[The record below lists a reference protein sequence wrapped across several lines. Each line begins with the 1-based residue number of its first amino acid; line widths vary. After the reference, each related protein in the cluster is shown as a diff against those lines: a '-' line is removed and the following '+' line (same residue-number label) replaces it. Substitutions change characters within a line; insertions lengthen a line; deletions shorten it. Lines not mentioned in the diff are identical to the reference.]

1 MEYSIK
7 EIAGIIGAD
16 APKLYDAPVSILLT
30 DSRRLS
36 FPEQSLFFALQTK
49 TNDGHN
55 YIQGLYKLRVRNF
68 VVSTFLPEFESMPE
82 ANFLVVKDTLKALQK
97 LAAHH
102 RKRFNIP
109 VIGITGSNGKTIVK
123 EFLYQL
129 LQNEFNIV
137 RSPRSYNSQLGVPL
151 SVWQMSDKNTLG
163 IFEAGIS
170 QPDEMERLQP
180 IIAPTIGVITN
191 IGEAHQE
198 NFISSTQKC
207 LEKLTLFNDCEA
219 IIYDGDDAFIA
230 NCIES
235 ACLSHKAIT
244 WSRTDSEAPLYIES
258 IKKLD
263 SETIIRCTLLG
274 FDRTYTIPFTDD
286 ASIEN
291 RHPLYG
297 RDVVSET
304 DKRKRYRKIQT
315 PRTGCHALGH
325 KAGYQQLPID
335 KRHLQFGYQF
345 FGYRPRLPTEPPRR
359 EEFKMHTNPFR
370 HPAIGNVAEVS
381 L

>member
-16 APKLYDAPVSILLT
+16 AQKLYDAPVSILLT

-129 LQNEFNIV
+129 LHNEFNIV
-137 RSPRSYNSQLGVPL
+137 RSPRSYNSQLGGSAVGMADERQEYIRHLRSRHFPAGRNGTPSTDHRTNHRRNHKHRGSASGEL
-151 SVWQMSDKNTLG
+151 YLFHAEMS
-163 IFEAGIS
+163 
-170 QPDEMERLQP
+170 R
-180 IIAPTIGVITN
+180 
-191 IGEAHQE
+191 
-198 NFISSTQKC
+198 
-207 LEKLTLFNDCEA
+207 
-219 IIYDGDDAFIA
+219 
-230 NCIES
+230 
-235 ACLSHKAIT
+235 KA
-244 WSRTDSEAPLYIES
+244 
-258 IKKLD
+258 
-263 SETIIRCTLLG
+263 
-274 FDRTYTIPFTDD
+274 
-286 ASIEN
+286 
-291 RHPLYG
+291 
-297 RDVVSET
+297 DVVQRLRSN
-304 DKRKRYRKIQT
+304 
-315 PRTGCHALGH
+315 
-325 KAGYQQLPID
+325 
-335 KRHLQFGYQF
+335 HL
-345 FGYRPRLPTEPPRR
+345 
-359 EEFKMHTNPFR
+359 
-370 HPAIGNVAEVS
+370 
-381 L
+381 

>member
-16 APKLYDAPVSILLT
+16 AQKLYDAPVSILLT

-129 LQNEFNIV
+129 LHNEFNIV

-151 SVWQMSDKNTLG
+151 SVWQMSDKNT
-163 IFEAGIS
+163 
-170 QPDEMERLQP
+170 
-180 IIAPTIGVITN
+180 
-191 IGEAHQE
+191 
-198 NFISSTQKC
+198 
-207 LEKLTLFNDCEA
+207 
-219 IIYDGDDAFIA
+219 
-230 NCIES
+230 
-235 ACLSHKAIT
+235 
-244 WSRTDSEAPLYIES
+244 
-258 IKKLD
+258 
-263 SETIIRCTLLG
+263 
-274 FDRTYTIPFTDD
+274 
-286 ASIEN
+286 
-291 RHPLYG
+291 
-297 RDVVSET
+297 
-304 DKRKRYRKIQT
+304 
-315 PRTGCHALGH
+315 
-325 KAGYQQLPID
+325 
-335 KRHLQFGYQF
+335 
-345 FGYRPRLPTEPPRR
+345 
-359 EEFKMHTNPFR
+359 
-370 HPAIGNVAEVS
+370 
-381 L
+381 

>member
-16 APKLYDAPVSILLT
+16 AQKLYDAPVSILLT

-123 EFLYQL
+123 SSLSIIAQRVQHRPLPPELQL
-129 LQNEFNIV
+129 AI
-137 RSPRSYNSQLGVPL
+137 GVPL

-180 IIAPTIGVITN
+180 IIAPTIGRN
-191 IGEAHQE
+191 HKHRGSASGE
-198 NFISSTQKC
+198 
-207 LEKLTLFNDCEA
+207 LYLFHAEM
-219 IIYDGDDAFIA
+219 
-230 NCIES
+230 S
-235 ACLSHKAIT
+235 RKA
-244 WSRTDSEAPLYIES
+244 
-258 IKKLD
+258 
-263 SETIIRCTLLG
+263 
-274 FDRTYTIPFTDD
+274 
-286 ASIEN
+286 
-291 RHPLYG
+291 
-297 RDVVSET
+297 DVVQRLRSN
-304 DKRKRYRKIQT
+304 
-315 PRTGCHALGH
+315 
-325 KAGYQQLPID
+325 
-335 KRHLQFGYQF
+335 HL
-345 FGYRPRLPTEPPRR
+345 
-359 EEFKMHTNPFR
+359 
-370 HPAIGNVAEVS
+370 
-381 L
+381 

>member
-16 APKLYDAPVSILLT
+16 AQKLYDAPVSILLT

-129 LQNEFNIV
+129 LHNEFNIV

-170 QPDEMERLQP
+170 QPDEMETPSTDHR
-180 IIAPTIGVITN
+180 TN
-191 IGEAHQE
+191 HRRNHKHRGSASGE
-198 NFISSTQKC
+198 
-207 LEKLTLFNDCEA
+207 LYLFHAEM
-219 IIYDGDDAFIA
+219 
-230 NCIES
+230 S
-235 ACLSHKAIT
+235 RKA
-244 WSRTDSEAPLYIES
+244 
-258 IKKLD
+258 
-263 SETIIRCTLLG
+263 
-274 FDRTYTIPFTDD
+274 
-286 ASIEN
+286 
-291 RHPLYG
+291 
-297 RDVVSET
+297 DVVQRLRSN
-304 DKRKRYRKIQT
+304 
-315 PRTGCHALGH
+315 
-325 KAGYQQLPID
+325 
-335 KRHLQFGYQF
+335 HL
-345 FGYRPRLPTEPPRR
+345 
-359 EEFKMHTNPFR
+359 
-370 HPAIGNVAEVS
+370 
-381 L
+381 

>member
-1 MEYSIK
+1 
-7 EIAGIIGAD
+7 
-16 APKLYDAPVSILLT
+16 
-30 DSRRLS
+30 
-36 FPEQSLFFALQTK
+36 
-49 TNDGHN
+49 
-55 YIQGLYKLRVRNF
+55 
-68 VVSTFLPEFESMPE
+68 MPE

-123 EFLYQL
+123 SFFINYCTTSSTSSAPPELQL
-129 LQNEFNIV
+129 AI
-137 RSPRSYNSQLGVPL
+137 GVPL

-244 WSRTDSEAPLYIES
+244 
-258 IKKLD
+258 
-263 SETIIRCTLLG
+263 
-274 FDRTYTIPFTDD
+274 
-286 ASIEN
+286 
-291 RHPLYG
+291 
-297 RDVVSET
+297 
-304 DKRKRYRKIQT
+304 
-315 PRTGCHALGH
+315 
-325 KAGYQQLPID
+325 
-335 KRHLQFGYQF
+335 
-345 FGYRPRLPTEPPRR
+345 
-359 EEFKMHTNPFR
+359 
-370 HPAIGNVAEVS
+370 
-381 L
+381 

>member
-16 APKLYDAPVSILLT
+16 AKKLHDAPVSILLT

-68 VVSTFLPEFESMPE
+68 VVSTVLPEFESMPE
-82 ANFLVVKDTLKALQK
+82 ALQK

-129 LQNEFNIV
+129 LHNEFNIV

-170 QPDEMERLQP
+170 
-180 IIAPTIGVITN
+180 
-191 IGEAHQE
+191 
-198 NFISSTQKC
+198 
-207 LEKLTLFNDCEA
+207 
-219 IIYDGDDAFIA
+219 
-230 NCIES
+230 
-235 ACLSHKAIT
+235 
-244 WSRTDSEAPLYIES
+244 SRTKWNA
-258 IKKLD
+258 
-263 SETIIRCTLLG
+263 C
-274 FDRTYTIPFTDD
+274 
-286 ASIEN
+286 N
-291 RHPLYG
+291 RSSH
-297 RDVVSET
+297 
-304 DKRKRYRKIQT
+304 
-315 PRTGCHALGH
+315 
-325 KAGYQQLPID
+325 
-335 KRHLQFGYQF
+335 
-345 FGYRPRLPTEPPRR
+345 RPS
-359 EEFKMHTNPFR
+359 
-370 HPAIGNVAEVS
+370 A
-381 L
+381 

>member
-36 FPEQSLFFALQTK
+36 FPSKVYSLPLQTK

-82 ANFLVVKDTLKALQK
+82 ANFLVVRDTLKALQK

-129 LQNEFNIV
+129 LHNEFNIV

-151 SVWQMSDKNTLG
+151 SVWQMSDKKYIRHLRSRH
-163 IFEAGIS
+163 FPAGRNGTPS
-170 QPDEMERLQP
+170 TDHRTNHRRNHKHRGSASGELYLFHAEMSR
-180 IIAPTIGVITN
+180 
-191 IGEAHQE
+191 
-198 NFISSTQKC
+198 
-207 LEKLTLFNDCEA
+207 
-219 IIYDGDDAFIA
+219 
-230 NCIES
+230 
-235 ACLSHKAIT
+235 KA
-244 WSRTDSEAPLYIES
+244 
-258 IKKLD
+258 
-263 SETIIRCTLLG
+263 
-274 FDRTYTIPFTDD
+274 
-286 ASIEN
+286 
-291 RHPLYG
+291 
-297 RDVVSET
+297 DVVQRLRSN
-304 DKRKRYRKIQT
+304 
-315 PRTGCHALGH
+315 
-325 KAGYQQLPID
+325 
-335 KRHLQFGYQF
+335 HL
-345 FGYRPRLPTEPPRR
+345 
-359 EEFKMHTNPFR
+359 
-370 HPAIGNVAEVS
+370 
-381 L
+381 

>member
-16 APKLYDAPVSILLT
+16 AQKLYDAPVSILLT

-129 LQNEFNIV
+129 LHNEFNIV
-137 RSPRSYNSQLGVPL
+137 RSPRSYNSQLGVPRQEYIRHL
-151 SVWQMSDKNTLG
+151 RSRHFPAGRNGTPSTDHRTNHRRNHKHRGSASGELYLFHAEMS
-163 IFEAGIS
+163 
-170 QPDEMERLQP
+170 R
-180 IIAPTIGVITN
+180 
-191 IGEAHQE
+191 
-198 NFISSTQKC
+198 
-207 LEKLTLFNDCEA
+207 
-219 IIYDGDDAFIA
+219 
-230 NCIES
+230 
-235 ACLSHKAIT
+235 KA
-244 WSRTDSEAPLYIES
+244 
-258 IKKLD
+258 
-263 SETIIRCTLLG
+263 
-274 FDRTYTIPFTDD
+274 
-286 ASIEN
+286 
-291 RHPLYG
+291 
-297 RDVVSET
+297 DVVQRLRSN
-304 DKRKRYRKIQT
+304 
-315 PRTGCHALGH
+315 
-325 KAGYQQLPID
+325 
-335 KRHLQFGYQF
+335 HL
-345 FGYRPRLPTEPPRR
+345 
-359 EEFKMHTNPFR
+359 
-370 HPAIGNVAEVS
+370 
-381 L
+381 

>member
-16 APKLYDAPVSILLT
+16 AQKLYDAPVSILLT

-129 LQNEFNIV
+129 LHNEFNIV

-170 QPDEMERLQP
+170 GRNGTPSTDHRTNHRRNHKHRGSASGELYLFHAEMSR
-180 IIAPTIGVITN
+180 
-191 IGEAHQE
+191 
-198 NFISSTQKC
+198 
-207 LEKLTLFNDCEA
+207 
-219 IIYDGDDAFIA
+219 
-230 NCIES
+230 
-235 ACLSHKAIT
+235 KA
-244 WSRTDSEAPLYIES
+244 
-258 IKKLD
+258 
-263 SETIIRCTLLG
+263 
-274 FDRTYTIPFTDD
+274 
-286 ASIEN
+286 
-291 RHPLYG
+291 
-297 RDVVSET
+297 DVVQRLRSN
-304 DKRKRYRKIQT
+304 
-315 PRTGCHALGH
+315 
-325 KAGYQQLPID
+325 
-335 KRHLQFGYQF
+335 HL
-345 FGYRPRLPTEPPRR
+345 
-359 EEFKMHTNPFR
+359 
-370 HPAIGNVAEVS
+370 
-381 L
+381 